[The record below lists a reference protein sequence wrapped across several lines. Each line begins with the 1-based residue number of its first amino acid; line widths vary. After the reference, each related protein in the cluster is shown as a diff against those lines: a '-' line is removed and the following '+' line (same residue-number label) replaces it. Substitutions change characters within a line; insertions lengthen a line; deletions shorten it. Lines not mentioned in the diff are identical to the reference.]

1 MKEYTEPVNFIDL
14 NAQQKTIRENL
25 GLAINKVL
33 EHGKYIM
40 GPEVSEFESLLK
52 DFTKSKNVFSC
63 ANGTDAL
70 TIAMMALEFKAGD
83 VVFVPSFTYI
93 ASAEAAALLGITP
106 FFVDVD
112 ERTFNISAESLQ
124 LGINEAKKQNLN
136 PVGIISVDLFGQPA
150 DYNEIKTIASKEG
163 LKIVADGAQSLG
175 ATYYDKNVGL
185 LGDISTTSFFPAK
198 PMGCY
203 GDGGAIFTDNDVLA
217 ERINSIRLHGR
228 GAEKYDHTRLGV
240 NSRLDTIQAAILIEK
255 LKIFPKEIQMRNEIA
270 RTYNKIF
277 KDCNYIRTPKIK
289 DGIISTWAQYTLI
302 INNRDEFQMKLRDI
316 GIPSVIYY
324 PKPLSQQPGYKNYPS
339 ISSGTPISERLCKE
353 VLSLPMHPYLEK
365 STIEKIA
372 NIL

>member
-25 GLAINKVL
+25 ELAINRVL
-33 EHGKYIM
+33 DHGNYIM
-40 GPEVSEFESLLK
+40 GPEVLEFEKMLK
-52 DFTKSKNVFSC
+52 DFTRSKNVFSC

-83 VVFVPSFTYI
+83 IVFVPSFTYI

-112 ERTFNISAESLQ
+112 EETFNISAESLK
-124 LGINEAKKQNLN
+124 LGIKEARKLNLN
-136 PVGIISVDLFGQPA
+136 PVGIIAVDLFGQPA
-150 DYNEIKTIASKEG
+150 DYNEIRTIASKEG
-163 LKIVADGAQSLG
+163 LKIIADGAQSLG
-175 ATYYDKNVGL
+175 ATFYDKNVGL

-203 GDGGAIFTDNDVLA
+203 GDGGAIFTDSDVLA
-217 ERINSIRLHGR
+217 EKINSIRLHGR

-270 RTYNKIF
+270 KTYNKIF
-277 KDCNYIRTPKIK
+277 KDCNYIKTPKIR

-302 INNRDEFQMKLRDI
+302 VDKRDEFQKKLRDI

-324 PKPLSQQPGYKNYPS
+324 PKPLSKQPGYKNYPS
-339 ISSGTPISERLCKE
+339 VSSGTPVSERLCKE
-353 VLSLPMHPYLEK
+353 VLSLPMHPYLKK
-365 STIEKIA
+365 STIEDIT